1 MLRRGQADVPP
12 DALPGSRGGTGRG
25 RGARD
30 VVPAGTIREARHAR
44 RRGGGAV
51 ELDQT
56 LRQSGEDAGR

>member
-12 DALPGSRGGTGRG
+12 DALPGPRGGTGRG

-56 LRQSGEDAGR
+56 LR